1 MDIKDNVSGFLG
13 VLIQKKE
20 NGLIELL
27 QIGLIG
33 WIIKALGIE
42 DANSKATLAETTAL
56 PADPNGHQQTDGDFN
71 YRSVIGM
78 LGYLT
83 GNS

>member
-1 MDIKDNVSGFLG
+1 M
-13 VLIQKKE
+13 
-20 NGLIELL
+20 L

-56 PADPNGHQQTDGDFN
+56 PADWKGQETDGDIN